1 MATVK
6 GDVHDI
12 GKNIVCVVTQCNGY
26 NVEDLGVMVDT
37 NTIVDTAQKHNI
49 DVIGLSGLITP
60 SLDEMIKVVQELEH
74 RGMKTPVIVGGA
86 TTSALHTAVKMA
98 PEYPSGVVIHSHSAA
113 DNATILRRLLA
124 DDRDEYIAEQKNQQ
138 RIVRE
143 TYRKEQA
150 AKKPQLSLLEAQ
162 RRRHVK
168 RVGEVA
174 IPKGNTIFDLH
185 VGVKDIEERIN
196 WNFFYQAWG
205 LKGENRKG
213 EEAEKL
219 MADAHEML
227 KVIDERITLL
237 AKARILPANSNGYDD
252 IIINGEHIINMP
264 RSLKDDNETMCLADY
279 IMKEGTDFICPFV
292 VSAGIG
298 LKALQEEYRKDNDE
312 YKAMMAKLLC
322 DRLAE
327 ALAEHLS
334 DQLEWGTRRI
344 RFAFGYGACPD
355 HKPKEQI
362 FQILEVGEKDGLSL
376 TETYMINPGESIC
389 GLIFANTPT
398 KYFNI

>member
-1 MATVK
+1 
-6 GDVHDI
+6 
-12 GKNIVCVVTQCNGY
+12 
-26 NVEDLGVMVDT
+26 
-37 NTIVDTAQKHNI
+37 
-49 DVIGLSGLITP
+49 
-60 SLDEMIKVVQELEH
+60 
-74 RGMKTPVIVGGA
+74 
-86 TTSALHTAVKMA
+86 
-98 PEYPSGVVIHSHSAA
+98 
-113 DNATILRRLLA
+113 
-124 DDRDEYIAEQKNQQ
+124 
-138 RIVRE
+138 
-143 TYRKEQA
+143 
-150 AKKPQLSLLEAQ
+150 
-162 RRRHVK
+162 
-168 RVGEVA
+168 
-174 IPKGNTIFDLH
+174 
-185 VGVKDIEERIN
+185 
-196 WNFFYQAWG
+196 
-205 LKGENRKG
+205 
-213 EEAEKL
+213 
-219 MADAHEML
+219 
-227 KVIDERITLL
+227 
-237 AKARILPANSNGYDD
+237 
-252 IIINGEHIINMP
+252 
-264 RSLKDDNETMCLADY
+264 
-279 IMKEGTDFICPFV
+279 GTDFICPFV